1 MKHRKNGWDFLLKHL
16 FAKLLMLT
24 ATLIKKDSVILE
36 VMEDTFVALASTNQT
51 LLVCY
56 ISCYLQQMVLS
67 WFVDMSW

>member
-1 MKHRKNGWDFLLKHL
+1 
-16 FAKLLMLT
+16 MLT

-67 WFVDMSW
+67 WFVDMS